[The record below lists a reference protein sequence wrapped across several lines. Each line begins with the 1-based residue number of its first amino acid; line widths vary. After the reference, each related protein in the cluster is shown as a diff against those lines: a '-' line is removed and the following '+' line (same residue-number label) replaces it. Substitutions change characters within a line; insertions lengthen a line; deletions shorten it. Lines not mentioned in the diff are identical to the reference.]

1 MAKNNYQYGTSPRKL
16 EPKHKTHTK
25 TKKQIQKQI
34 RINEL
39 QKKHAMQIER
49 KMHNKN
55 VALILA
61 MFLLLLVVSYRSS
74 LINEKFNALQNA
86 KQKLASIEKTNGQL
100 EVNIESSLN
109 LSNIEESAKEKLG
122 MQKLEN
128 NQKVYV
134 DLDKKDYVEVGT
146 QDVEITNE
154 ENTNWFDKLI
164 NKLFGN

>member
-16 EPKHKTHTK
+16 EHERKKNTK
-25 TKKQIQKQI
+25 TKKQIQEQI
-34 RINEL
+34 KINEI

-122 MQKLEN
+122 MQKLDN

-134 DLDKKDYVEVGT
+134 DLEKKDYVEVGT
-146 QDVEITNE
+146 QDVELE
-154 ENTNWFDKLI
+154 EKKNNNWFENLI
-164 NKLFGN
+164 NKLFSN